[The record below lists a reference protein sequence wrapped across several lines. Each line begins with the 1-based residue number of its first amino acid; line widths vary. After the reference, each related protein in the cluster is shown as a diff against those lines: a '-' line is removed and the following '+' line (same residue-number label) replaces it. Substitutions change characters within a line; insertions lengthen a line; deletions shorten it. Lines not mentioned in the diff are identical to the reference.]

1 MLTVISSSAL
11 YCQLNSCLR
20 ELLTITEGDCML
32 VHRLE
37 PEDKEKTSIQRYGT
51 TIEKGQQKTFD
62 HPSQLERQR

>member
-1 MLTVISSSAL
+1 
-11 YCQLNSCLR
+11 
-20 ELLTITEGDCML
+20 ML